1 MFCSCCYCCCLF
13 LVCSAAAGAATAAV
27 AAPTKNDVRGVP
39 DNNDGGL
46 QPFKCAVN
54 RNEYESV
61 PAWVPGQARPGQG
74 GQPMLGQSMR
84 LYICWLF
91 WLWQLFMVI
100 NRIAS
105 IRLDAKPMHMYK
117 CVCVSIDIAG
127 TKSGT
132 PKSSP
137 HNASLIAALCGR
149 TAEHQRTISTK

>member
-84 LYICWLF
+84 LYISWLF

-149 TAEHQRTISTK
+149 TAELQRTISTK